1 MLVIY
6 KGYEKEYLEKE
17 IKESLI
23 ANKVEEKINISD
35 TKKDVAKN
43 VIAQFTANAEELK
56 NNDKWITYEEFSVCY
71 KTIVELSELYEIEIK
86 VIENNKYYN
95 VYHLDY
101 YDKEKLNK
109 LIEMQNLENTQ
120 ESEDEIYSYV
130 YNINGEYYVQYNNYE
145 YDYRKKIK
153 IEKRYDIKNLRIS
166 KNSDVDY
173 IFEITNNIEIY
184 LENIVECVKYKKIGI
199 ILNIENNETTEM
211 YNGLVGFLSENNYEV
226 YKYEDID
233 KAKER
238 HEIYLEIAKNEIGIP
253 NFEKFKTL
261 EIYKNPLEGNE
272 VEEISQETIINE
284 IVEQIEKCKSDKE
297 DNNSFYRD
305 IFVTAPTGA
314 GKSVMF
320 QIPAVYAAKK
330 YGSLTIVISPLVEL
344 MNDQVENLVKRGYYR
359 AARLNSDVNPFDKT
373 EILKKIND
381 GEIDILYLS
390 PEVLLSYSI
399 DTIIGT
405 RDISTIIVDE
415 AHIVTTWGQGFR
427 PDI

>member
-6 KGYEKEYLEKE
+6 KGFEKEYLEKN
-17 IKESLI
+17 IGNSLVT
-23 ANKVEEKINISD
+23 NKLEDKINISNKY
-35 TKKDVAKN
+35 KKVAKL
-43 VIAQFTANAEELK
+43 VIAQFTINVEKLK
-56 NNDKWITYEEFSVCY
+56 TEDKWITYEEFSVCY

-101 YDKEKLNK
+101 YDKEELNK

-211 YNGLVGFLSENNYEV
+211 YNGLVGFLSENNY
-226 YKYEDID
+226 
-233 KAKER
+233 
-238 HEIYLEIAKNEIGIP
+238 
-253 NFEKFKTL
+253 
-261 EIYKNPLEGNE
+261 
-272 VEEISQETIINE
+272 
-284 IVEQIEKCKSDKE
+284 
-297 DNNSFYRD
+297 
-305 IFVTAPTGA
+305 
-314 GKSVMF
+314 
-320 QIPAVYAAKK
+320 
-330 YGSLTIVISPLVEL
+330 
-344 MNDQVENLVKRGYYR
+344 
-359 AARLNSDVNPFDKT
+359 
-373 EILKKIND
+373 
-381 GEIDILYLS
+381 
-390 PEVLLSYSI
+390 
-399 DTIIGT
+399 
-405 RDISTIIVDE
+405 
-415 AHIVTTWGQGFR
+415 
-427 PDI
+427 

>member
-17 IKESLI
+17 IKGSLI
-23 ANKVEEKINISD
+23 ANKEEEKINISD

-153 IEKRYDIKNLRIS
+153 IEKRYKEFKN
-166 KNSDVDY
+166 K
-173 IFEITNNIEIY
+173 
-184 LENIVECVKYKKIGI
+184 
-199 ILNIENNETTEM
+199 
-211 YNGLVGFLSENNYEV
+211 
-226 YKYEDID
+226 
-233 KAKER
+233 
-238 HEIYLEIAKNEIGIP
+238 
-253 NFEKFKTL
+253 
-261 EIYKNPLEGNE
+261 
-272 VEEISQETIINE
+272 
-284 IVEQIEKCKSDKE
+284 
-297 DNNSFYRD
+297 
-305 IFVTAPTGA
+305 
-314 GKSVMF
+314 
-320 QIPAVYAAKK
+320 
-330 YGSLTIVISPLVEL
+330 
-344 MNDQVENLVKRGYYR
+344 
-359 AARLNSDVNPFDKT
+359 
-373 EILKKIND
+373 
-381 GEIDILYLS
+381 
-390 PEVLLSYSI
+390 
-399 DTIIGT
+399 
-405 RDISTIIVDE
+405 
-415 AHIVTTWGQGFR
+415 
-427 PDI
+427 